1 MVRNKRRFK
10 TGTVMRFG
18 LQKLT
23 LLDYPGVMACTVFTN
38 GCNFR
43 CPFCH
48 NASIVTGKESD
59 MPLAAGELLS
69 FLDSRKKILDG
80 VCITGGEPLLH
91 DELPEI
97 IREIKKLGYKVK
109 LDTNGSRPERL
120 NEILTAGSVDY
131 VAMDIKHSQEKYALA
146 SGSDS
151 ALAPVLQSVEIL
163 KSTPVDFEFR
173 TTVVA
178 QLHTPDDMEDI
189 GRWLAGVKHYYL
201 QNFADSGDI
210 LQRDTQFSPVPK
222 DTLNVMLERVKP
234 YVPGVV
240 IRGK

>member
-1 MVRNKRRFK
+1 
-10 TGTVMRFG
+10 MRFG

-48 NASIVTGKESD
+48 NASLVTGKGSD
-59 MPLAAGELLS
+59 MPLDAGELLS

-80 VCITGGEPLLH
+80 ICITGGEPLLH

-120 NEILTAGSVDY
+120 NEILSAGSVDY
-131 VAMDIKHSQEKYALA
+131 VAMDIKNSQEKYVLT
-146 SGSDS
+146 SGCDS
-151 ALAPVLQSVEIL
+151 ALAPILQSVELL
-163 KSTPVDFEFR
+163 KNAPVDFEFR

-178 QLHTPDDMEDI
+178 QIHTPDDMENI
-189 GRWLAGVKHYYL
+189 GRWIAGVKNYYL

-222 DTLNVMLERVKP
+222 DTLNAMLERVRP